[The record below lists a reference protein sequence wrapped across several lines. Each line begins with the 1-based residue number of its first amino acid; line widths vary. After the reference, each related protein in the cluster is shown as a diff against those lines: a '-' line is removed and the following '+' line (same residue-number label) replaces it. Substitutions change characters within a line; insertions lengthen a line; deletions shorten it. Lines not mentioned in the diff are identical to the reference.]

1 MAYFKYFPKIG
12 YDIRG
17 AESQRQYD
25 KVTNILAR
33 VLVKSHGWAEIDGS
47 IREPLIGAS
56 YFVKHIIRDGDRPDI
71 LAHQYYGDS
80 ELHWLFF
87 FTNGV
92 KLLNPYYDW
101 PLTQY
106 DLKKF
111 VNKKYGSA
119 NINAIHHY
127 NDPDGY
133 EIDAVDDS
141 SCISH
146 TSCTPS
152 SAATSVTNWIY
163 EEESNDGKRPIRILQ
178 SSMALD
184 VVEEF
189 KSLMKTQ

>member
-1 MAYFKYFPKIG
+1 MAYFKHFPVIG
-12 YDIRG
+12 YNLRTTDTQVI
-17 AESQRQYD
+17 QD
-25 KVTNILAR
+25 VVTNILAR
-33 VLVKSHGWAEIDGS
+33 VLVKSHGWADVEGS
-47 IREPLIGAS
+47 LREPLIGAS
-56 YFVKHIIRDGDRPDI
+56 YFIKHIIQDGDRPDI

-87 FTNGV
+87 FVGGS

-127 NDPDGY
+127 KDVDGY

-141 SCISH
+141 SCIAH

-163 EEESNDGKRPIRILQ
+163 EEELNDGKRPIRVLQ
-178 SSMALD
+178 NSMVGP
-184 VVEEF
+184 VVDEF
-189 KSLMKTQ
+189 KRLMGTQ

>member
-1 MAYFKYFPKIG
+1 MAYFKYFPKIA
-12 YDIRG
+12 YNIRG
-17 AESQRQYD
+17 VENQRQYD
-25 KVTNILAR
+25 RVTNILAR
-33 VLVKSHGWAEIDGS
+33 VLVKSHGWADIDGS
-47 IREPLIGAS
+47 IREPLTGAS
-56 YFVKHIIRDGDRPDI
+56 YFVKHIIRDSERPDI
-71 LAHQYYGDS
+71 LAHKYYGDS

-111 VNKKYGSA
+111 VNKKYGST

-133 EIDAVDDS
+133 EVDSDADG
-141 SCISH
+141 
-146 TSCTPS
+146 
-152 SAATSVTNWIY
+152 ATSVTNWIY
-163 EEESNDGKRPIRILQ
+163 EEETNDGKRPIRILQ

>member
-17 AESQRQYD
+17 VENQRQYD
-25 KVTNILAR
+25 RVTNILAR
-33 VLVKSHGWAEIDGS
+33 VLVKSHGWADIEGS
-47 IREPLIGAS
+47 ITEPLAGAS
-56 YFVKHIIRDGDRPDI
+56 YFLKHTIIDGERPDI
-71 LAHQYYGDS
+71 LAHQFYGDS

-111 VNKKYGSA
+111 VDKKYA

-127 NDPDGY
+127 
-133 EIDAVDDS
+133 IDADSYEVDSD
-141 SCISH
+141 
-146 TSCTPS
+146 
-152 SAATSVTNWIY
+152 AAGATSVTNWIY
-163 EEESNDGKRPIRILQ
+163 EETRNDVKRPIRVLQ
-178 SSMALD
+178 SSMAGMVID
-184 VVEEF
+184 EF
-189 KSLMKTQ
+189 KRLMKTQ

>member
-1 MAYFKYFPKIG
+1 MAYFKYFPKIA
-12 YDIRG
+12 YNIRG
-17 AESQRQYD
+17 VENQRQYD
-25 KVTNILAR
+25 RVTNILAR
-33 VLVKSHGWAEIDGS
+33 VLVKSHGWAEVDGS

-56 YFVKHIIRDGDRPDI
+56 YFVKHIIQDGDRPDI

-87 FTNGV
+87 FVGGPA
-92 KLLNPYYDW
+92 LLNPYYDW

-111 VNKKYGSA
+111 ATKKYGA
-119 NINAIHHY
+119 DINAIHHY
-127 NDPDGY
+127 KDADGY
-133 EIDAVDDS
+133 EVDSDA
-141 SCISH
+141 
-146 TSCTPS
+146 
-152 SAATSVTNWIY
+152 AGATSVTNWIY
-163 EEESNDGKRPIRILQ
+163 EEESNDGKRPIRVLQ